1 MDRPREICYSKLPMS
16 EDKKLLVRI
25 PKFSLK
31 KLKLNKLHFPVKNR
45 RRFFRTALLI
55 LLFIGACGLGTMVG
69 VFRAILTN
77 LPDISQL
84 AKFEPGIITY
94 IYADDGEVIGEY
106 ALEKRIQIGLADIP
120 ENLRNAIIATEDPR
134 YYSHHGI
141 DFLGMLRAL
150 KENVR
155 LIFSPRKLQG
165 GSTISQQLVKR
176 LFLHPKQTIRRKLKE
191 IILALQLEK
200 RYSKD
205 EILTMYCNQFD
216 LGDGRVYGV
225 EAASK
230 LYFEKHALE
239 LELAEAALITGMF
252 RAPNRY
258 FPYRN
263 YDEALGRRNHVINRM
278 VDEGFI
284 SKEEGDEARYQ
295 PLNILPLHRADSDFA
310 GYFLEEVRKY
320 LYDSYGMKAL
330 YSEGLR
336 VHTTLNLS
344 YQKWAEDAVRR
355 QLHIQ
360 DKRQGWRDDRANIL
374 ESGLEIEDP
383 AELTEPIW
391 DEKARKTWMAGWR
404 KPELEEDLIIEAVV
418 LEVERSKARIK
429 VKDYT
434 GEISSKGIEWTKKRN
449 LTSLIERGDIIHVKI
464 VSFDPENLT
473 LTATLDQEPKLE
485 GAMLAIEPQT
495 GQIKAMVGGYSFR
508 RSKWNNATQ
517 ALRQAGS
524 VIKPMLYT
532 AAIDTGAMTTV
543 TPFVD
548 EPVEFEDKWS
558 GEIWDPPNYDAKY
571 KGRVTLRQGIEES
584 RNIVTAKML
593 QDISP
598 QLGVDYCRKFGI
610 TSTVY
615 PYMSLSLGA
624 FEVKM
629 MELVSAFTVFPNNGV
644 RVIPYF
650 LSRIEDKDGNILEEH
665 ISESEEVISP
675 QVAYIMTSLLQ
686 GVIQRGTSQGARHLT
701 RYKQLAGKTG
711 TTDDWADAR
720 FVGFSP
726 SLCAGIW
733 VGHPEGRITIGE
745 RQSGSV
751 AALPIWIEFFTK
763 IIEEEARIAKENEE
777 KYVVEK
783 FPVPPNLEF
792 VQIDRKT
799 GLLPTLVCLPQFIIT
814 EVFMPGTAPG
824 RFCSNE
830 DHLMTYD
837 YYEILKQKK

>member
-1 MDRPREICYSKLPMS
+1 MF
-16 EDKKLLVRI
+16 EDKKLILRL
-25 PKFSLK
+25 PKLSFK
-31 KLKLNKLHFPVKNR
+31 KLKWPKLRLPIKNR
-45 RRFFRTALLI
+45 RKFFKITLLV
-55 LLFIGACGLGTMVG
+55 LLFVLVCGLGTAVG
-69 VFRAILTN
+69 VFRAILQN
-77 LPDISQL
+77 LPDIEQL

-94 IYADDGEVIGEY
+94 IYADDGTVVGEY
-106 ALEKRIQIGLADIP
+106 ALEKRIQVTFEDIP
-120 ENLRNAIIATEDPR
+120 DNLINGIIATEDPR
-134 YYSHHGI
+134 FYSHKGI

-155 LIFSPRKLQG
+155 LIFTPHKLQG
-165 GSTISQQLVKR
+165 GSTISQQLVKK

-191 IILALQLEK
+191 MILAIQLEK
-200 RYSKD
+200 HYSKD

-225 EAASK
+225 EAAAQ
-230 LYFEKHALE
+230 LYFDKSASEMNLP
-239 LELAEAALITGMF
+239 EAALITGIF
-252 RAPNRY
+252 RAPSRY

-278 VDEGFI
+278 VSESYI
-284 SKEEGDEARYQ
+284 SKEVGDEARHQ
-295 PLNILPLHRADSDFA
+295 SLNILPLHRADSDFA

-330 YSEGLR
+330 YSDGLR
-336 VHTTLNLS
+336 VHTTLNPA
-344 YQKWAEDAVRR
+344 YQKRAEDAVRK
-355 QLHIQ
+355 QLHIL
-360 DKRQGWRDDRANIL
+360 DKGQGWRDDKPNLL
-374 ESGLEIEDP
+374 ESDLEIGNLE
-383 AELTEPIW
+383 ELVESIW
-391 DEKARKTWMAGWR
+391 DERARKNWMASWR
-404 KPELEEDLIIEAVV
+404 RSEFEEELLIEAVV
-418 LEVERSKARIK
+418 LEVTRTKAKIK
-429 VKDYT
+429 VKEFT
-434 GEISSKGIEWTKKRN
+434 GEIANQGIEWTKARN
-449 LTSLIERGDIIHVKI
+449 LTALIEPGDVIHVKI
-464 VSFDPENLT
+464 KSFDPENLT
-473 LTATLDQEPKLE
+473 LVAELDQEPKLE
-485 GAMLAIEPQT
+485 SAVLAIEPQT
-495 GQIKAMVGGYSFR
+495 GQVKAMVGGYSFR
-508 RSKWNNATQ
+508 RSKWNNAIQ
-517 ALRQAGS
+517 AMRQAGS
-524 VIKPMLYT
+524 VIKPLLYT

-558 GEIWDPPNYDAKY
+558 GEIWDPPNYDGKY

-593 QDISP
+593 RDISP

-615 PYMSLSLGA
+615 PYLSLSLGA

-629 MELVSAFTVFPNNGV
+629 LELVSAFTVFPNSGV
-644 RVIPYF
+644 RVTPYF
-650 LSRIEDKDGNILEEH
+650 ISRIEDKDGNIMEEYL
-665 ISESEEVISP
+665 SESEEVISP

-686 GVIQRGTSQGARHLT
+686 GVVQRGTSQGVRHLT

-726 SLCAGIW
+726 SLCVGVW
-733 VGHPEGRITIGE
+733 VGHNEGRVTIGE
-745 RQSGSV
+745 RQSGAV
-751 AALPIWIEFFTK
+751 AALPIFTEFFTK
-763 IIEEEARIAKENEE
+763 LIEEETMIAKENDEE
-777 KYVVEK
+777 YVTEEFV
-783 FPVPPNLEF
+783 PPPNLEY

-814 EVFMPGTAPG
+814 EVFLPGTAPN

-837 YYEILKQKK
+837 YYEILKQKRD

>member
-1 MDRPREICYSKLPMS
+1 MS
-16 EDKKLLVRI
+16 EDKKLLIRI
-25 PKFSLK
+25 PRFSFP
-31 KLKLNKLHFPVKNR
+31 KLKLNKLRFPIKNR
-45 RRFFRTALLI
+45 RRFFKIILLI

-94 IYADDGEVIGEY
+94 IYDDNEEVIGEY
-106 ALEKRIQIGLADIP
+106 ALEKRIQVGLADIP

-134 YYSHHGI
+134 FYNHRGI

-155 LIFSPRKLQG
+155 LIFTPHKLHG

-176 LFLHPKQTIRRKLKE
+176 LFLHPKQTVRRKLKE

-200 RYSKD
+200 RYTKE

-225 EAASK
+225 EAAAQ
-230 LYFEKHALE
+230 LYFDKHASE
-239 LELAEAALITGMF
+239 LDLAEVALITGIF

-278 VDEGFI
+278 VGEGYI
-284 SKEEGDEARYQ
+284 SKDEGDEARYQ
-295 PLNILPLHRADSDFA
+295 PLNILPLHRADSDYA

-320 LYDSYGMKAL
+320 LYDGYGMKAL

-344 YQKWAEDAVRR
+344 YQKWAEDAVRK
-355 QLHIQ
+355 QLHIL
-360 DKRQGWRDDRANIL
+360 DKRQGWRDDKDNIL
-374 ESGLEIEDP
+374 ESELEIEDL
-383 AELTEPIW
+383 AGLTEPIW
-391 DEKARKTWMAGWR
+391 DDKSRRTWMASWR
-404 KPELEEDLIIEAVV
+404 KPELEKELITEAVV
-418 LEVERSKARIK
+418 LEVDKARARIK

-434 GEISSKGIEWTKKRN
+434 GEITNKGIEWTTKRD
-449 LTSLIERGDIIHVKI
+449 LTSLIKQGDIIHVKI
-464 VSFDPENLT
+464 DSFDPENLT
-473 LTATLDQEPKLE
+473 LTAFLDQEPKLE
-485 GAMLAIEPQT
+485 GAVLAIEPQT

-532 AAIDTGAMTTV
+532 AAIDTEAMTTV

-548 EPVEFEDKWS
+548 EPMEFVDKWS
-558 GEIWDPPNYDAKY
+558 GTIWDPPNYDGMY

-593 QDISP
+593 QYISP

-615 PYMSLSLGA
+615 PYLSLSLGA

-650 LSRIEDKDGNILEEH
+650 ISRIEDKDGNILEEN
-665 ISESEEVISP
+665 ISHSEEVISP
-675 QVAYIMTSLLQ
+675 QVAYIMTSLMQ
-686 GVIQRGTSQGARHLT
+686 GVIQRGTSQYARHLT

-726 SLCAGIW
+726 SLCAGVW
-733 VGHPEGRITIGE
+733 VGHSEGRITIGE
-745 RQSGSV
+745 RQSGAI
-751 AALPIWIEFFTK
+751 AALPIWTEFFTK
-763 IIEEEARIAKENEE
+763 IIEAEASIAKENNEE
-777 KYVVEK
+777 YKREE

-837 YYEILKQKK
+837 YYEILKQQK